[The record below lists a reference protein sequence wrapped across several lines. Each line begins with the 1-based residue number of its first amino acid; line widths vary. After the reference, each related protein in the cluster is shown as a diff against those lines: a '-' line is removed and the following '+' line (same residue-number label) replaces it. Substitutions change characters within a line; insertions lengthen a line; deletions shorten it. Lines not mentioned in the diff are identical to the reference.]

1 MENRMKT
8 LSRYLLWAALPALI
22 LFAGCRAK
30 NNPEA
35 EHAAEIIAHEAE
47 APASVTLTDKAVVA
61 ADIKTEVAAVRSVAR
76 RTKAAGELEWNARRV
91 VHLTARTPGRLE
103 RVLAV
108 EGDRVREGQLLAEIY
123 SPDYMTVQAEYIQA
137 AARLRRL
144 AGKEGEEGPA
154 RAFLAG
160 ARERLV
166 LLGLPASEIEAL
178 DAQAVPKPLLAVR
191 APLSGTVL
199 ESGVVAGDAVELGTS
214 LFRLA
219 DPSTLWAC
227 LHIQEKDLAAVKAGT
242 DVVLKTQAYPGEEFL
257 GRLTLVGD
265 IIEPAT
271 RTIEGRVEVP
281 NPTGKL
287 KAGMYVDASVAAAGE
302 RTAIAVPEAAVQDD
316 EGHPIVFVKTGDRT
330 FTRREVE
337 AGEPFAGYVEILNGL
352 AAGEIV
358 VTSGGFLLKS
368 ELRKGGLEDE
378 HGND

>member
-1 MENRMKT
+1 MKT
-8 LSRYLLWAALPALI
+8 FSRYLLWAALPALI

-35 EHAAEIIAHEAE
+35 EHAAEIAAHEAE
-47 APASVTLTDKAVVA
+47 APASVTLTDKAVAA
-61 ADIKTEVAAVRSVAR
+61 ADIKTEVVAVRSVAR

-108 EGDRVREGQLLAEIY
+108 EGDRVREGQLLAELY
-123 SPDYMTVQAEYIQA
+123 SPDYLTVQAEYIQA
-137 AARLRRL
+137 GARARRL
-144 AGKEGEEGPA
+144 AGKEGEEAPA
-154 RAFLAG
+154 RDFLAG

-166 LLGLPASEIEAL
+166 LLGVTASEIETL
-178 DAQAVPKPLLAVR
+178 DARAVPKPLLAVR

-199 ESGVVAGDAVELGTS
+199 ESGVVSGDAVELGTS

-227 LHIQEKDLAAVKAGT
+227 LHIQEKDLAAVKVGT
-242 DVVLKTQAYPGEEFL
+242 DVVLKTQAYPGEEFR
-257 GRLTLVGD
+257 GRLSLVGD
-265 IIEPAT
+265 VIEPAT

-281 NPTGKL
+281 NPSGRL

-302 RTAIAVPEAAVQDD
+302 RPAIAVPEAAVQDD
-316 EGHPIVFVKTGDRT
+316 EGHAVVFVKTGERT

-337 AGEPFAGYVEILNGL
+337 AGEPFAGYVEILSGL
-352 AAGEIV
+352 EEGEIV

-378 HGND
+378 HGHD